1 MAAQF
6 ESLLQPFII
15 MFTLPLACI
24 GSGLGLWAFGKSLS
38 VPALMG
44 LIILSGIV
52 VNNGILMVDY
62 INQLLRKGTPGREA
76 VLTGATVRLRP
87 ILITA
92 LTTVLGTLPM
102 AVSRSEGA
110 ELRGPMGIA
119 VTFGLLFATLLTLY
133 VVPAIYTL
141 FHGDRRG
148 DLNL

>member
-1 MAAQF
+1 
-6 ESLLQPFII
+6 
-15 MFTLPLACI
+15 
-24 GSGLGLWAFGKSLS
+24 LWVFGKSLS

-62 INQLLRKGTPGREA
+62 INQLRRKGTPGREA

-141 FHGDRRG
+141 FHGDRPG